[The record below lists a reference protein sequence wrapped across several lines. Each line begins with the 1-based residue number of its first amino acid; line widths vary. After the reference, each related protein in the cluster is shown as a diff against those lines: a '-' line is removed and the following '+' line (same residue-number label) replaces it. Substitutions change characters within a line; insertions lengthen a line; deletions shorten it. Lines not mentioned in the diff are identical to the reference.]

1 MTSALEIRNLKKS
14 FGSLEVLRDVSLT
27 AKQGEVICII
37 GTSGSGKSTFLRCI
51 NLLETPDS
59 GEVFVNGELIKMKR
73 NKNGKLIPIDQNQVD
88 RIRSKLSMVFQDF
101 NLWSHMT
108 ILQNVIEA
116 PIYVQKIEKNEA
128 IQNGL
133 SLLEKV
139 GIVEKASQYPS
150 SLSGG
155 QQQRAAIARA
165 LAMKPDV
172 LLFDEPTSS
181 LDPELVSEVLK
192 VMKSLAEEGRTMI
205 IVTHEMGF
213 AKEVSSKTIFLDE
226 RRIEDEGKPND
237 IFNRPKSMRLKQFL
251 AANL

>member
-59 GEVFVNGELIKMKR
+59 GEVLVNGELIKMKR

-108 ILQNVIEA
+108 IPVSYTHLT
-116 PIYVQKIEKNEA
+116 
-128 IQNGL
+128 L
-133 SLLEKV
+133 
-139 GIVEKASQYPS
+139 
-150 SLSGG
+150 
-155 QQQRAAIARA
+155 
-165 LAMKPDV
+165 
-172 LLFDEPTSS
+172 PTICS
-181 LDPELVSEVLK
+181 V
-192 VMKSLAEEGRTMI
+192 
-205 IVTHEMGF
+205 
-213 AKEVSSKTIFLDE
+213 
-226 RRIEDEGKPND
+226 
-237 IFNRPKSMRLKQFL
+237 
-251 AANL
+251 